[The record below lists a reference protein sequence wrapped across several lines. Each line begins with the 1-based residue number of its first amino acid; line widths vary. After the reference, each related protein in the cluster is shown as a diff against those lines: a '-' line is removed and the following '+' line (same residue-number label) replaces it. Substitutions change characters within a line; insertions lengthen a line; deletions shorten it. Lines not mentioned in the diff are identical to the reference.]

1 MLVDIINDLKNNYV
15 KSPSALFEQL
25 LTARLQKAVVSYYSD
40 LNSKFSSYENML
52 EIDTLA
58 TAKKLIKRFEFYNNM

>member
-40 LNSKFSSYENML
+40 LNGYRLQNNSLSSDCRL
-52 EIDTLA
+52 SVH
-58 TAKKLIKRFEFYNNM
+58 K